1 MKDED
6 FLLVNKHLFGDE
18 GKALLALAWMYHT
31 GTESVE
37 KNNTKALHYFKKA
50 GELGEGRGAFNAGV
64 IYDENGN
71 NDLALIWY
79 KKAATCGD
87 HNAMYNLGLMY
98 AEGQGV
104 LQDYS
109 KAIYWYE
116 KADLLGHIEATYN
129 MGVMEKRGQGLALN
143 YEGALKK
150 YKKAA
155 LAGHDRAAYNA
166 GALYE
171 QVFKDDESAFIWY
184 EKAANLGLTEGM
196 FEIGKMYHQGVG
208 VVANNEAAE
217 LWLMKAYKLGNSS
230 AKNYL
235 IENSG

>member
-6 FLLVNKHLFGDE
+6 FLLVNKHVFGDE

-50 GELGEGRGAFNAGV
+50 GELGEGRGAFNAGA

-104 LQDYS
+104 PQDYS
-109 KAIYWYE
+109 QALYWYKILAE
-116 KADLLGHIEATYN
+116 QAKAS
-129 MGVMEKRGQGLALN
+129 ALV
-143 YEGALKK
+143 
-150 YKKAA
+150 A
-155 LAGHDRAAYNA
+155 LAGMYYDGHGVTQNYKIAYILINVA
-166 GALYE
+166 DMLDTAKYSALAPSYIATKLSSTE
-171 QVFKDDESAFIWY
+171 LKDAERISTQLQNSRNFGIDLRKFLDS
-184 EKAANLGLTEGM
+184 
-196 FEIGKMYHQGVG
+196 HQ
-208 VVANNEAAE
+208 
-217 LWLMKAYKLGNSS
+217 
-230 AKNYL
+230 
-235 IENSG
+235 

>member
-6 FLLVNKHLFGDE
+6 FLLVSRHMSGGDE
-18 GKALLALAWMYHT
+18 GKAFLGLASIYHR
-31 GTESVE
+31 GTEDIE
-37 KNNTKALHYFKKA
+37 KDSTKALHYFKKA
-50 GELGEGRGAFNAGV
+50 GELGEGKGAFNAGA

-79 KKAATCGD
+79 KKAAACGND
-87 HNAMYNLGLMY
+87 DAMYNLGLMY

-104 LQDYS
+104 PQDYS
-109 KAIYWYE
+109 ESFYWYE
-116 KADLLGHIEATYN
+116 KADRLGHIEATYN
-129 MGVMEKRGQGLALN
+129 MGVMEKTTLN
-143 YEGALKK
+143 YDGALIK

-166 GALYE
+166 GVLYE
-171 QVFKDDESAFIWY
+171 QVFEDNKSAFLWY
-184 EKAANLGLTEGM
+184 EKAANLGLPEGM

-208 VVANNEAAE
+208 VVANHEAAE
-217 LWLMKAYKLGNSS
+217 IWLIKAYNLGNSS

-235 IENSG
+235 IQNSG